1 MKKLYDYMLKWADS
15 PYAGVALF
23 IFAAAESVFF
33 PVPVDILF
41 ITLALGSLKK
51 TFRYALTCTAGS
63 LIGAFAG
70 YSLGS
75 GLWLTSNGSLT
86 GFAELF
92 MKIPGFSL
100 ELFNKLDMAY
110 NKYDFWLIF
119 TAGFIPV
126 PYKIFTI
133 SSGIFDV
140 NILEFILASAVSRGA
155 RFFLIAF
162 LLRRYGLK
170 IRMIFEK
177 YINYIAVGLTMCII
191 CIVVLIQHFT

>member
-1 MKKLYDYMLKWADS
+1 MLKWADS
-15 PYAGVALF
+15 PYSGVALF

-41 ITLALGSLKK
+41 ITLALGSIKK
-51 TFRYALTCTAGS
+51 TFRYALICTSGS
-63 LIGAFAG
+63 LLGALAG
-70 YSLGS
+70 YTIGS

-92 MKIPGFSL
+92 MKITGFSI
-100 ELFNKLDMAY
+100 ELFNKLDIAY

-119 TAGFIPV
+119 SAGFIPV

-140 NILEFILASAVSRGA
+140 NILEFAVASAVSRGA
-155 RFFLIAF
+155 RFFIIAF
-162 LLRRYGLK
+162 LLRRYGPK
-170 IRMIFEK
+170 IRMFFEK
-177 YINYIAVGLTMCII
+177 YINYIAVGFTVCVI
-191 CIVVLIQHFT
+191 CIVIIVKHFA